1 MEVGIK
7 KYGEGLVHNSIKD
20 FVTCFSDSQ
29 NYDRGDVEAIKA
41 SSRKN
46 TEAIGT
52 LLNILCDKKII
63 NADELS
69 KIVGA

>member
-1 MEVGIK
+1 MKVDIK
-7 KYGEGLVHNSIKD
+7 KYGEGLAHNSIKD
-20 FVTCFSDSQ
+20 FVNCVLDGQ
-29 NYDRGDVEAIKA
+29 KYDRWVFETIEA

-69 KIVGA
+69 KIIGA